1 MHDVFDHKYTTVDEA
16 KNGME
21 KIEAFLTGQKYSEP
35 EVTTIRLICENI
47 FYSMEKKDKLAKL
60 TETDGFLRDIVSD
73 ADKLDAIGY
82 AGIERCRD
90 FSRHIAP
97 NADAVELERM
107 VVEHMHD
114 KLLKLNEHYIRT
126 DAGKGTSTSSIDFT
140 CVILFKLEIGRALHE
155 EMLQYLKRE

>member
-1 MHDVFDHKYTTVDEA
+1 MEGFINQILKDVAISNKLEDVHTDDFEVRINIAKQVDQTTSEQ
-16 KNGME
+16 
-21 KIEAFLTGQKYSEP
+21 IEAFLTGQKYSEP

-47 FYSMEKKDKLAKL
+47 SYSKEKKGKLAKL

-126 DAGKGTSTSSIDFT
+126 DAGKGTS
-140 CVILFKLEIGRALHE
+140 
-155 EMLQYLKRE
+155 

>member
-1 MHDVFDHKYTTVDEA
+1 MHDVFDHKYTTVEEA
-16 KNGME
+16 KDGMA
-21 KIEAFLTGQKYSEP
+21 KIEAFLTTQKYHSSE
-35 EVTTIRLICENI
+35 VATIRLICENI
-47 FYSMEKKDKLAKL
+47 SYSKEKRGALAVL

-73 ADKLDAIGY
+73 ADKLDAIGN

-114 KLLKLNEHYIRT
+114 KLLKLNEQYIRT
-126 DAGKGTSTSSIDFT
+126 DAGKGTLPLLLT
-140 CVILFKLEIGRALHE
+140 CYFNL
-155 EMLQYLKRE
+155 